1 MANVAVIGAQWGDE
15 GKGKVVDVFGEHA
28 DVITRFQGGNNAG
41 HTIVVHGKKVVLHLV
56 PAAALHE
63 GKTCLIGNGV
73 VVDADVLLHEVK
85 TLRELGHLKTSKI
98 MVSDRAHLIMPYHKL
113 LDKLREKKENS
124 TVIGTTGRGIG
135 PAYADKAARLGIR
148 CGDLLRPDHLKQ
160 RLEEILPEKNCLLQ
174 SFYGERTLDVNALL
188 DEFLRLGEAMRPFI
202 ADTTEILHTALES
215 GKKIMFEGAQGAL
228 LDIDHGTY
236 PFVTSSNTTSGG
248 GATGTAAPPSSIH
261 ETIAITKA
269 YTTRVGS
276 GPFPT
281 ELEDDTGA
289 LIQRVGHEFGATT
302 GRKRRCGWL
311 DLVALRYAKRINGF
325 TGLALTKID
334 VLCEVPEVKVCVG
347 YELNGKKIDTVPS
360 SAEDFGKVKPIY
372 RSFKSWKID
381 PAKCRTP
388 DDLPKELHEYISF
401 VEEELETKS
410 VLLSI
415 GPDRDDTLLLR
426 NPFKG

>member
-1 MANVAVIGAQWGDE
+1 
-15 GKGKVVDVFGEHA
+15 
-28 DVITRFQGGNNAG
+28 
-41 HTIVVHGKKVVLHLV
+41 
-56 PAAALHE
+56 
-63 GKTCLIGNGV
+63 
-73 VVDADVLLHEVK
+73 
-85 TLRELGHLKTSKI
+85 
-98 MVSDRAHLIMPYHKL
+98 
-113 LDKLREKKENS
+113 
-124 TVIGTTGRGIG
+124 
-135 PAYADKAARLGIR
+135 
-148 CGDLLRPDHLKQ
+148 
-160 RLEEILPEKNCLLQ
+160 
-174 SFYGERTLDVNALL
+174 
-188 DEFLRLGEAMRPFI
+188 
-202 ADTTEILHTALES
+202 
-215 GKKIMFEGAQGAL
+215 
-228 LDIDHGTY
+228 
-236 PFVTSSNTTSGG
+236 
-248 GATGTAAPPSSIH
+248 
-261 ETIAITKA
+261 
-269 YTTRVGS
+269 VGS